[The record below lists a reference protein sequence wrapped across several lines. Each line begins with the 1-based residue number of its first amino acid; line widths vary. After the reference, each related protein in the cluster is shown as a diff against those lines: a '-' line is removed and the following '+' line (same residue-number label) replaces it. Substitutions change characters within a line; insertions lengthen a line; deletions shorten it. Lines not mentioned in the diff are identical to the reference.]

1 MDRHIVDTPPQSA
14 ARTAGVLY
22 LIIIAAGI
30 FAEFFVRSSMRVA
43 GDAAATAANIA
54 AAEQLFRAGI
64 AADLVMIVSDIA
76 LGLVFYI
83 LLRPVNATL
92 ALIAA
97 FFRLAQAAAL
107 GVNLLNLSLA
117 LELARPSGALAA
129 LDAAQAHALA
139 ALFLNT
145 HGVGYAI
152 SLVFFAF
159 YLFLLG
165 YLIARSGYLPR
176 LLGGLLMVAAAGY
189 LVDGF
194 AQVLL
199 TNYAAYESILA
210 VAVIVPALV
219 AELSLALWLLV
230 RGVRGPRPSSVAPA
244 AA

>member
-1 MDRHIVDTPPQSA
+1 MDRRTVDTPPQGA
-14 ARTAGVLY
+14 ARSAGVLY
-22 LIIIAAGI
+22 LVIIAAGI
-30 FAEFFVRSSMRVA
+30 FAEFFVRSSLTVA
-43 GDAAATAANIA
+43 GDAATTAANIA
-54 AAEQLFRAGI
+54 ASEQLFRVGI

-76 LGLVFYI
+76 LGLVFYV

-97 FFRLAQAAAL
+97 FFRLAQAATL
-107 GVNLLNLSLA
+107 GVNLLNLSVA
-117 LELARPSGALAA
+117 LELARPTGELAA
-129 LDAAQAHALA
+129 LDAVQAHALA

-152 SLVFFAF
+152 GLVFFAV

-165 YLIARSGYLPR
+165 YLIVRSSYLPR
-176 LLGGLLMVAAAGY
+176 VLGGLLMLAAAGY

-199 TNYAAYESILA
+199 TNYAAYESLFA
-210 VAVIVPALV
+210 VVVIVPALV

-230 RGVRGPRPSSVAPA
+230 RGVRGPRPSSLAPA
-244 AA
+244 AS